1 MAAQGRPALSKPFL
15 LAALL
20 LAALG
25 SLPTVAQPIGQPGG
39 PPPAEPTVLELTESA
54 RREVPQDELVA
65 TLLAHAETPEPA
77 AAQNTVNR
85 MMKAALDTARRVPGV
100 RESSGTYMVS
110 QQHREGEPPL
120 WVAQQQ
126 LNLTSDDGPALL
138 GLVGELQGAG
148 LAIQDLHWT
157 LAANTRRGIERQLL
171 SEALEALSRTA
182 RTAADGLG
190 LRVLGWRRISL
201 TPNEPIPPPY
211 RARAAMAAPS
221 PEMAPPVAA
230 AGLSEVVV
238 TVSAEALLSSG
249 R

>member
-1 MAAQGRPALSKPFL
+1 MLAAFL
-15 LAALL
+15 LAG
-20 LAALG
+20 LG
-25 SLPTVAQPIGQPGG
+25 SLPLAAQPVGQPGG
-39 PPPAEPTVLELTESA
+39 PPPVEPTVLELTESA

-65 TLLAHAETPEPA
+65 TLLAHAEAPEPA

-85 MMKAALDTARRVPGV
+85 MMKSALDTARKVPGV
-100 RESSGTYMVS
+100 RESSGTYTVS
-110 QQHREGEPPL
+110 QQQREGEQPL

-126 LNLTSDDGPALL
+126 LNVASDDGPALL
-138 GLVGELQGAG
+138 RLVGELQGAG
-148 LAIQDLHWT
+148 LTIQDLHWT
-157 LAANTRRGIERQLL
+157 LSANSRRGIERQLL
-171 SEALEALSRTA
+171 SEALEALNRTA

-211 RARAAMAAPS
+211 RGRMAMAAPQA
-221 PEMAPPVAA
+221 EMAPPVAA